1 MILYQKKLRI
11 NVKKINNT
19 HSIKLRKG
27 FSLIE
32 LLIVIVILGGLVAVV
47 APGLMDSADQAK
59 RDTVCLKMNDLK
71 KRMDMFKLDNGV
83 YPDTEEGFEALLSNP
98 DSDKYPGYRAK
109 PYLKKLPKDSWKTP
123 FIYLK
128 NGSEVEIISFASD
141 RREGGEDGGQDI
153 LFSKCNK

>member
-1 MILYQKKLRI
+1 MYQKQKLR
-11 NVKKINNT
+11 
-19 HSIKLRKG
+19 SG

-71 KRMDMFKLDNGV
+71 KRLDMFKLDNGNF
-83 YPDTEEGFEALLSNP
+83 PETEEGFQALVSNP
-98 DSDKYPGYRAK
+98 DEDKYPGYRAK

-123 FIYLK
+123 FLYVNK
-128 NGSEVEIISFASD
+128 GSDVEIISFAAD
-141 RREGGEDGGQDI
+141 RTEGGEENNKDI
-153 LFSKCNK
+153 LFSHCTK

>member
-1 MILYQKKLRI
+1 MHR
-11 NVKKINNT
+11 
-19 HSIKLRKG
+19 HIKLRTG

-59 RDTVCLKMNDLK
+59 RDTVCLKMNDLQ
-71 KRMDMFKLDNGV
+71 KRLDMFKLDNGT

-98 DSDKYPGYRAK
+98 DADKYPNYRAK

-123 FIYLK
+123 FVYIKQGDGFEL
-128 NGSEVEIISFASD
+128 ISFGAD
-141 RREGGEDGGQDI
+141 RKEGGEENGKDI
-153 LFSKCNK
+153 LFSVCNK

>member
-1 MILYQKKLRI
+1 MKHNTGLRA
-11 NVKKINNT
+11 
-19 HSIKLRKG
+19 G

-71 KRMDMFKLDNGV
+71 KHLDMFSLDNGS

-98 DSDKYPGYRAK
+98 DPEKYPNYRAK
-109 PYLKKLPKDSWKTP
+109 PYLKKLPKDSWKSP
-123 FIYLK
+123 FVYIK
-128 NGSEVEIISFASD
+128 KGDEVEIISYASD
-141 RREGGEDGGQDI
+141 RKEGGEENGKDI
-153 LFSKCNK
+153 LFSQCNQ

>member
-1 MILYQKKLRI
+1 MKISVNRQSTTLR
-11 NVKKINNT
+11 
-19 HSIKLRKG
+19 RG

-59 RDTVCLKMNDLK
+59 RDTVCLKMDDLK
-71 KRMDMFKLDNGV
+71 KRLDMFKLDNGV

-98 DSDKYPGYRAK
+98 DPDKYPNYRAK

-123 FIYLK
+123 FVYINK
-128 NGSEVEIISFASD
+128 GDEVEIISFGAD
-141 RREGGEDGGQDI
+141 RKEGGEENAKDI
-153 LFSKCNK
+153 LFSECNK